1 MLCTNWYKAFFYLF
15 FYKHFYDF
23 TNVHSVKIVV
33 IPFETAF
40 INKAIFFKVTRVQ
53 LFAYNRQPCLVKGD
67 CAVNINGCE
76 SCFGGL
82 VYVAT
87 ALFTANCVN
96 VLFISVEGEGEK
108 VALFHKFVGVSLWTD
123 DCNGNVLTPHFAHSA
138 PACGHHV
145 VSCFISC
152 GDKHPLISNAE
163 CYRTSDNRIG
173 IEITQ
178 RLPILRVMAANGE
191 NYYIDIKGQTMP
203 IPESAADVAI
213 VTGHVT
219 KAFATKELYE
229 FGMYLRKHPLW
240 QAQIQQINVT
250 QAKELELVPRVGD
263 HIIFLGKPG
272 NYENKFKRLKT
283 FYKKGLN
290 EIGWNKYS
298 RISLEFNNQII
309 CTKKEK

>member
-1 MLCTNWYKAFFYLF
+1 MLK
-15 FYKHFYDF
+15 K
-23 TNVHSVKIVV
+23 
-33 IPFETAF
+33 
-40 INKAIFFKVTRVQ
+40 
-53 LFAYNRQPCLVKGD
+53 
-67 CAVNINGCE
+67 
-76 SCFGGL
+76 
-82 VYVAT
+82 
-87 ALFTANCVN
+87 
-96 VLFISVEGEGEK
+96 LFIF
-108 VALFHKFVGVSLWTD
+108 LFLILITVYLAMAVTVLNGKSDGQTCAGMELVINDSIDYGFITKREILRILNTKKLSPIDKKLD
-123 DCNGNVLTPHFAHSA
+123 DINTRKLE
-138 PACGHHV
+138 
-145 VSCFISC
+145 
-152 GDKHPLISNAE
+152 DELKKHPLISNAE
-163 CYRTSDNRIG
+163 CYRTSDNQIG

-178 RLPILRVMAANGE
+178 RLPLLRVMAANGE

-229 FGMYLRKHPLW
+229 FGMYLREHPLW
-240 QAQIQQINVT
+240 EAQIQQINVT
-250 QAKELELVPRVGD
+250 QTKELELVPRVGD

-272 NYENKFKRLKT
+272 NYDNKFKRLKT